1 MLTLWDCWEMFKKHS
16 CPRSGEIPFFAL
28 TCVNWLI
35 EGNLQTLRDAY
46 MDFLDTLSGSAI
58 EVLNIVHTFPILD
71 SHPSSCWKTSLK
83 EFKTVRRQLGHTQ
96 SSRLFYPSEN
106 MVPILNTRMIDLCLL
121 FLTCGPEK
129 SLSFW
134 IKVKQSTSI
143 YIYLDRTKDK
153 YFDKF
158 LHKVCSI

>member
-1 MLTLWDCWEMFKKHS
+1 
-16 CPRSGEIPFFAL
+16 
-28 TCVNWLI
+28 
-35 EGNLQTLRDAY
+35 

-58 EVLNIVHTFPILD
+58 EVLNIVHMFPILD

-96 SSRLFYPSEN
+96 SSHLFYPSEN

-129 SLSFW
+129 SLSF
-134 IKVKQSTSI
+134 
-143 YIYLDRTKDK
+143 
-153 YFDKF
+153 
-158 LHKVCSI
+158 